1 MSNTITVFEK
11 ILEEL
16 IGKIEGKTDR
26 QVIMMMMMMRK
37 KMMMMLPNIRI
48 LQSRHKEGV
57 QERNIVTEIF

>member
-26 QVIMMMMMMRK
+26 QVIMMMMMRK

-48 LQSRHKEGV
+48 LQSSHTEGV

>member
-26 QVIMMMMMMRK
+26 QVIMMMMRKMM
-37 KMMMMLPNIRI
+37 MMMMLPNIRI

-57 QERNIVTEIF
+57 QERKIVTEIF

>member
-26 QVIMMMMMMRK
+26 QVIKMM
-37 KMMMMLPNIRI
+37 MMMMLPNIRI
-48 LQSRHKEGV
+48 LQSRHKVGV

>member
-26 QVIMMMMMMRK
+26 QVIMMMMMRK

-48 LQSRHKEGV
+48 LQSRHKEGC
-57 QERNIVTEIF
+57 RKGIS

>member
-26 QVIMMMMMMRK
+26 QVIMMMMMRK

-48 LQSRHKEGV
+48 LQSSHKEGV
-57 QERNIVTEIF
+57 HERNIVTEIF

>member
-26 QVIMMMMMMRK
+26 QVIKMMMRK
-37 KMMMMLPNIRI
+37 MMMLPNIRI

-57 QERNIVTEIF
+57 REKNIVTEIF